1 MDGDGVSIND
11 WTDERLIRAALGSLL
26 RYGATAVLALAA
38 SHGPAEAWRRV
49 SAGEEFAG
57 AGTDGTGTAGA
68 GADGV
73 PCGEAFAAWAAAT
86 DPRRVAEETEQAN
99 LRFLIPGDAEWPSAL
114 DELAGCSVGKLGGV
128 PVGLWAAGP
137 GHLARWSQQG
147 VAMVGSRAATR
158 YGESVAMRLA
168 SDLAGEA
175 GQPHWS
181 VVSGGA
187 FGIDSASHRGA
198 LLVSGRTIG
207 VFANGLDR
215 PYPPGNTGLFR
226 SLVDDGLVISELPPG
241 AAPTRHGFLERNRL
255 IAALSQGTIVVEA
268 GLRSGARNTA
278 SWAGE
283 LGRVVMAVPGP
294 VTSAMST
301 TPHRLIRDGEAVL
314 VAGAPDVRSML
325 QPVGQG
331 DELPQVGA
339 SRPGDDLAGD
349 AAVVREA
356 LPGRG
361 ARSLSEMV
369 LASGVPLTR
378 CLEALHQL
386 AGCGLA
392 TMDDQGRWRVRRE
405 TAVNFF

>member
-1 MDGDGVSIND
+1 MSIND
-11 WTDERLIRAALGSLL
+11 WTDERLMRAALGALL
-26 RYGATAVLALAA
+26 RYGATAVLALVAH
-38 SHGPAEAWRRV
+38 HGPAEAWQRV
-49 SAGEEFAG
+49 AAGDDIAG
-57 AGTDGTGTAGA
+57 AADDGTRGGE
-68 GADGV
+68 V

-86 DPRRVAEETEQAN
+86 DPRRVAEETEQAG
-99 LRFLIPGDAEWPSAL
+99 LRFLIPGDDEWPGAL
-114 DELAGCSVGKLGGV
+114 DELAGCSVGRLGGM

-137 GHLARWSQQG
+137 GHLARWAKQG
-147 VAMVGSRAATR
+147 VAMVGARAATR

-175 GQPHWS
+175 GQPHWA

-187 FGIDSASHRGA
+187 FGIDAASHRGA
-198 LLVSGRTIG
+198 LLVAGRTIG
-207 VFANGLDR
+207 VFANGLDQ
-215 PYPPGNTGLFR
+215 PYPPGNASLFR
-226 SLVDDGLVISELPPG
+226 SVADDGLVISELPPG

-314 VAGAPDVRSML
+314 VAAARDVRAML
-325 QPVGQG
+325 QPIGQG
-331 DELPQVGA
+331 EELPLIGA
-339 SRPGDDLAGD
+339 ARVGDDLAGD
-349 AAVVREA
+349 AVVVREA

-369 LASGVPLTR
+369 LASGVPLAR
-378 CLEALHQL
+378 CLEALNQL
-386 AGCGLA
+386 ADRGLA
-392 TMDDQGRWRVRRE
+392 AMDGQGRWRVRH
-405 TAVNFF
+405 ANCVNIT